1 MQEIQ
6 NTKVAIM
13 ATDGFEEIELSL
25 PQDKL
30 IESGIIVH
38 IVSDKPILKSWD
50 KKQWYKDFKVDHLIG
65 EANAKNYAM
74 LLLPGGVLNA
84 DKLRRNSKAV
94 EWIKEF
100 KKQDKFIAA
109 ICHGPQLLIEADLVK
124 GKKVTSHYAIKTD
137 MINAGAAYSDKKVI
151 RHDKFI
157 TAQGAE
163 DTEEFTKEIIS
174 ALKS

>member
-1 MQEIQ
+1 MEDTQ
-6 NTKVAIM
+6 NKKVAIM

-30 IESGIIVH
+30 IENGIIVH
-38 IVSDKPILKSWD
+38 IISDNPILKSWN
-50 KKQWYKDFKVDHLIG
+50 KKQWNKDFKVDHLIG
-65 EANAKNYAM
+65 EANAQNYDM
-74 LLLPGGVLNA
+74 LILPGGVLNA
-84 DKLRRNSKAV
+84 DKLRRNDKAI

-100 KKQDKFIAA
+100 YNKGKFIAA

-124 GKKVTSHYAIKTD
+124 GRKVTSHYAIKTD
-137 MINAGAAYSDKKVI
+137 MINAGADYSDKKVI
-151 RHDKFI
+151 SQDKFI

-163 DTEEFTKEIIS
+163 DTEAFTDEILS